1 MLLRTYKI
9 ALPLLVC
16 GIIALALPA
25 FFVAPPALADGG
37 APNLAYIS
45 GSSSGISVL
54 DIQQEKVTSTFTMTG
69 NPQTIY
75 LSLDGRF
82 LYVTQPALN
91 RVLMLAAKTGQT
103 ICTVSAPGQP
113 SLLAY
118 DPGANTLY
126 TAGNGAASVTEFDP
140 NTCAIKR
147 TITTD
152 GPVYGLAVAN
162 IGTTSTSN
170 QLWVAA
176 RTLEVFGSSGRIDSI
191 AVPGGPQYVN
201 IPSGTMV
208 YVTTHDGKVYAVS
221 LASHKVLPQPLISGG
236 QYGPMDYD
244 AYTGQVYVPDM
255 LNKQV
260 DVLAPVVSDSMPYP
274 HEPYDIIHLGATPQS
289 VAITSDGQFG
299 FVALQG
305 GHVAVL
311 DVPGKSV
318 YNTVFVGG
326 NPRFIITGLYP
337 PAFGTTPQEVSVWGK
352 VINIVA
358 YVFVALLLIVPIIF
372 IVRRLK
378 AKPALQN
385 LQANEVKHEDNREDV
400 PPGEDP
406 PHYDY
411 V

>member
-9 ALPLLVC
+9 TLLLVIC
-16 GIIALALPA
+16 GIISLALPA
-25 FFVAPPALADGG
+25 FLLAAPALADGG

-54 DIQQEKVTSTFTMTG
+54 DIQQQKVTSTFTMTG

-244 AYTGQVYVPDM
+244 AYTSQVYVPDM

-260 DVLAPVVSDSMPYP
+260 DVLAPVVSDSPPYP
-274 HEPYDIIHLGATPQS
+274 HEPNDIIHLGATPQS

-337 PAFGTTPQEVSVWGK
+337 PAFGTTPQEVSVWGG
-352 VINIVA
+352 VITIVA

-385 LQANEVKHEDNREDV
+385 PKANEVKHEGDHEDV

>member
-1 MLLRTYKI
+1 MKLYNRLARLLI
-9 ALPLLVC
+9 SVWGIILLVSLFA
-16 GIIALALPA
+16 IVTPA
-25 FFVAPPALADGG
+25 FADGG

-45 GSSSGISVL
+45 GASSGIGVL
-54 DIQQEKVTSTFTMTG
+54 DIQQQKVTTTFNLTG

-82 LYVTQPALN
+82 LYVTQPAMN
-91 RVLMLAAKTGQT
+91 RVTMLAAKTGDT
-103 ICTVSAPGQP
+103 LCTVNVPGQP

-118 DPGANTLY
+118 DPGANMLY
-126 TAGNGAASVTEFDP
+126 AAGNGSSSVTEFDP

-147 TITTD
+147 TITTN

-162 IGTTSTSN
+162 IGTSSAGN

-176 RTLEVFGSSGRIDSI
+176 STLEVFDNTGRIASI
-191 AVPGGPQYVN
+191 AIPGEPRYVN
-201 IPSGTMV
+201 IPAGTMV
-208 YVTTHDGKVYAVS
+208 YVTTHDGHVYAVS
-221 LASHKVLPQPLISGG
+221 LGTRSLLLPALLSGG

-260 DVLAPVVSDSMPYP
+260 DVLAPVVSNTPPLP
-274 HEPYDIIHLGATPQS
+274 HEPDHIIHLGATPIS

-305 GHVAVL
+305 GNVAIL
-311 DVPGKSV
+311 DVPGKAI

-337 PAFGTTPQEVSVWGK
+337 PSLLTTPQQVSTWGT
-352 VINIVA
+352 VINIAA
-358 YVFVALLLIVPIIF
+358 YVFVFLLLIVPIVF
-372 IVRRLK
+372 IGRRMRTK
-378 AKPALQN
+378 K
-385 LQANEVKHEDNREDV
+385 
-400 PPGEDP
+400 G
-406 PHYDY
+406 
-411 V
+411 